1 MCRDCPVRVLCLDW
15 ALEHGVDFG
24 IWGGLTEDER
34 RALRGTLI
42 RQRQLSA

>member
-24 IWGGLTEDER
+24 IRGGLTEDEQ